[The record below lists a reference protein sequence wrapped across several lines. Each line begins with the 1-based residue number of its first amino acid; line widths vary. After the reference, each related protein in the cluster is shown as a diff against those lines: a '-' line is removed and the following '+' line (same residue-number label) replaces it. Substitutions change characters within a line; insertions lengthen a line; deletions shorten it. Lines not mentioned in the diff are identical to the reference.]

1 MFVCVSNVLCLCY
14 LSQTPLIPVL
24 DVEIQLFRGV
34 AFMTLFFFF
43 FFFKFVSSQSPVASL
58 HRRHRD
64 NKYSVERLLA
74 LFPVCISAPI
84 SGRLEVFVLG
94 RTELY

>member
-24 DVEIQLFRGV
+24 DVEIHLFTGV
-34 AFMTLFFFF
+34 AFMTFFLFL
-43 FFFKFVSSQSPVASL
+43 FKFVSSQSPVASL

-84 SGRLEVFVLG
+84 
-94 RTELY
+94 

>member
-24 DVEIQLFRGV
+24 DVEIHLFRGV
-34 AFMTLFFFF
+34 AFMTLFFLFL
-43 FFFKFVSSQSPVASL
+43 FKFVSSQSPMASL
-58 HRRHRD
+58 HRHHRD
-64 NKYSVERLLA
+64 NKYSVERLLL

-84 SGRLEVFVLG
+84 
-94 RTELY
+94 